1 MKPLVILA
9 TASRALADSW
19 SATLDLQEPVRFADP
34 ARLAA
39 LDHPAGSLV
48 LWDLPPPPLPAE
60 PDLIKICQ
68 HYRVLALSSRPSDDE
83 GMLWLQRGAVGYA
96 HAMSAPDLLRQVYET
111 LNAGGIWVGREI
123 MQQLCVRFGQLVPPA
138 TPDQTWVN
146 KLSGREVEVVEALRL
161 GLANK
166 EIARK
171 LDITER
177 TVKAHL
183 TSVFQKFE
191 VEDRL
196 QLLIRLT
203 DGKVGDHGA

>member
-1 MKPLVILA
+1 
-9 TASRALADSW
+9 
-19 SATLDLQEPVRFADP
+19 
-34 ARLAA
+34 
-39 LDHPAGSLV
+39 V
-48 LWDLPPPPLPAE
+48 LWDLALSPMPTE
-60 PDLIKICQ
+60 PDLIRTCMR
-68 HYRVLALSSRPSDDE
+68 YRVLALSSNPGNEE
-83 GMLWLQRGAVGYA
+83 GMAWLQWGAAGYA
-96 HAMSAPDLLRQVYET
+96 HALSAPELLRQVFST

-123 MQQLCVRFGQLVPPA
+123 MQQLCARFGQLVPPA
-138 TPDQTWVN
+138 AQDQSWTTQ
-146 KLSGREVEVVEALRL
+146 LSSREVDVVEALRL

-183 TSVFQKFE
+183 TSVFHKFG

-203 DGKVGDHGA
+203 GG